1 MTVKIVKTMEKI
13 WEGATKDTDENR
25 IWLRGENQG
34 KEEKDMQSWNDKI
47 QNTQKE
53 KSREKNDV
61 GKIIRYH

>member
-34 KEEKDMQSWNDKI
+34 KEEKDM
-47 QNTQKE
+47 
-53 KSREKNDV
+53 
-61 GKIIRYH
+61 